1 MLCLLSSSWCRLK
14 YPLGSSD
21 LDSRTCHFWV
31 IWAAHNYI
39 FLNPPL
45 LSCLSSFLSV
55 SLSSSLHAF
64 LPSCL
69 LAFPSFFLSSS
80 FSVFFKYSDNQWK
93 TTQCAFSY
101 FGNSYKTFCVDK
113 FANTTLF
120 QEPLDKKNTG
130 NLTTAGRKNISFPR
144 NIGYIGTRG
153 QVWNHSHTNDKDWLN
168 KLSLYIF
175 VHIHK
180 HYTCYMHVCNKDN
193 QMKKILTLERMGFE
207 GEF

>member
-14 YPLGSSD
+14 YPLRSSD

-80 FSVFFKYSDNQWK
+80 FSVFFKYSENPWK

-113 FANTTLF
+113 FVNTTLF
-120 QEPLDKKNTG
+120 QEPLDKKNHRQL
-130 NLTTAGRKNISFPR
+130 NNC
-144 NIGYIGTRG
+144 
-153 QVWNHSHTNDKDWLN
+153 WEKD
-168 KLSLYIF
+168 Y
-175 VHIHK
+175 
-180 HYTCYMHVCNKDN
+180 
-193 QMKKILTLERMGFE
+193 
-207 GEF
+207 